1 MPAARSQRIAV
12 VGGGIG
18 GLVAAIQLAAK
29 GHHVDLF
36 EQDDRVGGKLN
47 RVILDGSTFETGPTL
62 LTMPFVLDEV
72 FSGVGASREDYL
84 TLLKVDPACQY
95 RWTDGSRL
103 DLPFAPEDV
112 VTAIETFSPGQGAI
126 ARAYLDHARRVYEL
140 TKDIFIFGEFDGL
153 AELLKLRNLPLLPS
167 LPLLRPF
174 STLHAHNASMFTDQ
188 RLVQLFDRFATY
200 NGSSPYRAP
209 ATLMVIPWVEI
220 GYGAWYPQG
229 GMHAV
234 ADALARLASEL
245 GVGIHLQ
252 TKVRRIHVEN
262 GRAGGVELDGGILHR
277 ADHVISNADV
287 AVTRRAL
294 LGMDIPLPGDPSCS
308 GLVLQISTDRAE
320 RGLAQHT
327 ILFSDDYRSEF
338 EAVEHS
344 AHPHPEATIYISR
357 SFHADATLAAD
368 NRENW
373 FVLVNAPARGSGSHS
388 QDTTPSVWHDRAE
401 EHAQNVLRRME
412 RFGLRPQIHAINIRT
427 PDTMAHQW
435 STDRGSLYG
444 ASSNTPWSAFLRPR
458 QRSREVKNL
467 WYVGGSAH
475 PGGGIPLV
483 AISGMIA
490 AKLIHSSS
498 S

>member
-1 MPAARSQRIAV
+1 MPAARRQQIAI

-18 GLVAAIQLAAK
+18 GLVAAIQLAGK
-29 GHHVDLF
+29 GHQVDLF

-62 LTMPFVLDEV
+62 LTMPFVLDGV
-72 FSGVGASREDYL
+72 FSSVGARREDYL

-95 RWTDGSRL
+95 RWSDGSLL
-103 DLPFAPEDV
+103 DLPFTPEDV
-112 VTAIETFSPGQGAI
+112 ISAIESFSPGQGAR

-153 AELLKLRNLPLLPS
+153 SELFKPRNLPLLPS

-174 STLHAHNASMFTDQ
+174 STLHAHNASMFTDK

-220 GYGAWYPQG
+220 GFGAWYPLG

-234 ADALARLASEL
+234 SDALARLASEL

-252 TKVRRIHVEN
+252 TPVRRIYVQN
-262 GRAGGVELDGGILHR
+262 GRAGGVELDGGVLHR

-287 AVTRRAL
+287 TVTRRAL
-294 LGMDIPLPGDPSCS
+294 LGMDVKLPRDPSCS
-308 GLVLQISTDRAE
+308 GLVLQISTDRQDRA
-320 RGLAQHT
+320 LAQHT
-327 ILFSDDYRSEF
+327 ILFSDQYQSEF
-338 EAVEHS
+338 DSVERS
-344 AHPHPEATIYISR
+344 DVPHPEATIYISR
-357 SFHADATLAAD
+357 SFHVDTTLAAPG
-368 NRENW
+368 RENW
-373 FVLVNAPARGSGSHS
+373 FVLVNAPARGSGSHP
-388 QDTTPSVWHDRAE
+388 QDVTPSVWQGRAE
-401 EHAQNVLRRME
+401 EQADIVLRRME
-412 RFGLRPQIHAINIRT
+412 RFGLRPHIHAMNIRT
-427 PDTMAHQW
+427 PDTMARQW

-483 AISGMIA
+483 ATSGMIA

-498 S
+498 F

>member
-1 MPAARSQRIAV
+1 MPAPRKQRIAV

-18 GLVAAIQLAAK
+18 GIVAAIDLAGK
-29 GHHVDLF
+29 GHRVDLF
-36 EQDDRVGGKLN
+36 EQDDRLGGKLN
-47 RVILDGSTFETGPTL
+47 RVNFDGSTFETGPTL
-62 LTMPFVLDEV
+62 LTMPFVLDRV
-72 FSGVGASREDYL
+72 FTSVGARREDYL

-95 RWTDGSRL
+95 RWSDGSRL
-103 DLPFAPEDV
+103 DLPFEHEDAIA
-112 VTAIETFSPGQGAI
+112 AIEAFSPGQGAS

-153 AELLKLRNLPLLPS
+153 SELFKLRSLPLLPS

-174 STLHAHNASMFTDQ
+174 STLHAHNASMFADK

-200 NGSSPYRAP
+200 NGSSPFRAP

-220 GYGAWYPQG
+220 GYGAWYPRG

-234 ADALARLASEL
+234 ADALARLAAEL

-252 TKVRRIHVEN
+252 TPVRRIRVEN
-262 GRAGGVELDGGILHR
+262 GRACGVELDAGIVHR

-287 AVTRRAL
+287 TVTRRAL
-294 LGMDIPLPGDPSCS
+294 LGMNIPLPRDPSCS
-308 GLVLQISTDRAE
+308 GLVLQISTDRQDRE
-320 RGLAQHT
+320 LAQHT
-327 ILFSDDYRSEF
+327 ILFSDDYHGEF
-338 EAVEHS
+338 NAVEH
-344 AHPHPEATIYISR
+344 ALHPHPEATIYISR
-357 SFHADATLAAD
+357 SFHADASLAAAE
-368 NRENW
+368 RENW
-373 FVLVNAPARGSGSHS
+373 FVLVNAPARGSGSHP
-388 QDTTPSVWHDRAE
+388 QDTTPSVWQGRAE
-401 EHAQNVLRRME
+401 EQAELVLRRME
-412 RFGLRPQIHAINIRT
+412 RFGLRPHVHAMNIRT
-427 PDTMAHQW
+427 PDTMARQW

-483 AISGMIA
+483 ATSGMIA